1 MRVLQE
7 YKKGKRK
14 KSKGVD
20 VTLTQ
25 NEMILKYIHD
35 YGSITQL
42 EALKEFGCMRLA
54 SRINDLKNQGYN
66 IVSEKVS
73 IKNRYGKKISFAKYS
88 IIESEVL

>member
-1 MRVLQE
+1 MQE
-7 YKKGKRK
+7 YKESYNKEF
-14 KSKGVD
+14 KGVD

-35 YGSITQL
+35 YGSITPL

-73 IKNRYGKKISFAKYS
+73 IKNRYGKKVSFAKYS
-88 IIESEVL
+88 IIESEIL

>member
-1 MRVLQE
+1 MM
-7 YKKGKRK
+7 
-14 KSKGVD
+14 
-20 VTLTQ
+20 TQ

-35 YGSITQL
+35 YGSITPL

-73 IKNRYGKKISFAKYS
+73 TKNRYGKKISFAKYS

>member
-1 MRVLQE
+1 M
-7 YKKGKRK
+7 
-14 KSKGVD
+14 
-20 VTLTQ
+20 TQ

-35 YGSITQL
+35 YGSITPL

-73 IKNRYGKKISFAKYS
+73 TKNRYGKKISFAKYS
-88 IIESEVL
+88 IIESEIL

>member
-1 MRVLQE
+1 M
-7 YKKGKRK
+7 
-14 KSKGVD
+14 
-20 VTLTQ
+20 TLTQ

-35 YGSITQL
+35 YGSITPL

>member
-1 MRVLQE
+1 MM
-7 YKKGKRK
+7 
-14 KSKGVD
+14 
-20 VTLTQ
+20 TQ

-35 YGSITQL
+35 YGSITPL

-73 IKNRYGKKISFAKYS
+73 TKNRYGKKISFAKYS
-88 IIESEVL
+88 IIESEIL

>member
-1 MRVLQE
+1 MQE
-7 YKKGKRK
+7 YKESYNKEF
-14 KSKGVD
+14 KGVD

-35 YGSITQL
+35 YGSITPL

-73 IKNRYGKKISFAKYS
+73 IKNRNGKKISFAKYS

>member
-1 MRVLQE
+1 M
-7 YKKGKRK
+7 
-14 KSKGVD
+14 
-20 VTLTQ
+20 LTQ

-35 YGSITQL
+35 YGSITPL

-73 IKNRYGKKISFAKYS
+73 IKNRYGKKVSFAKYS

>member
-1 MRVLQE
+1 
-7 YKKGKRK
+7 
-14 KSKGVD
+14 
-20 VTLTQ
+20 
-25 NEMILKYIHD
+25 MILKYIHD
-35 YGSITQL
+35 YGSITPL

-73 IKNRYGKKISFAKYS
+73 IKNRYGKKVSFAKYS

>member
-1 MRVLQE
+1 MM
-7 YKKGKRK
+7 
-14 KSKGVD
+14 
-20 VTLTQ
+20 TQ

-35 YGSITQL
+35 YGSITPL

-73 IKNRYGKKISFAKYS
+73 IKNRYGKKVSFAKYS

>member
-1 MRVLQE
+1 MQE
-7 YKKGKRK
+7 YKESYNKEF
-14 KSKGVD
+14 KGVD

-35 YGSITQL
+35 YGSITPL

-73 IKNRYGKKISFAKYS
+73 IKNRYGKKVSFAKYS